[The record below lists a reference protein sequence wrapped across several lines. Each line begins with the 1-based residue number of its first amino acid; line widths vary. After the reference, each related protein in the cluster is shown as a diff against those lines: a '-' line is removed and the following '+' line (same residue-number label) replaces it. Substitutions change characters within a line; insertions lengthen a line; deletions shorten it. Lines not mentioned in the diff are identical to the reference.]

1 MEEIMKEMNR
11 MMESGLMTEK
21 DLSKFMNKMTG
32 GTYLTETQKEEL
44 QFLVRDY
51 SYKLDEFLELGLFT
65 GGQVQRA
72 KSKLRKACLAK
83 LKNEENTEEE

>member
-1 MEEIMKEMNR
+1 MEEIMKE
-11 MMESGLMTEK
+11 
-21 DLSKFMNKMTG
+21 MNKMTG

-65 GGQVQRA
+65 EGQVLRA
-72 KSKLRKACLAK
+72 KTKLRKACLAK
-83 LKNEENTEEE
+83 IKNEENTEEE